1 LTQSLSD
8 GRRAISI
15 VQHLTQGGINLID
28 LIDEQNAATSI
39 AVEGLLSDANRMCPN
54 VRDPIC
60 TDLSNPSTCNFE
72 GVFDTDVLQITLEHF
87 AGAERNVYYQE
98 IVKARDDLEELL
110 VVVEDLDDKAA
121 TFNWA
126 LYCAMVF
133 SLLLAALC
141 LLIMVGIACRV
152 SRVLS
157 CLRHCVLVPI
167 FSVLVVLSSVFSI
180 VFIIGSMALADL
192 CVDSPD
198 DRVLVILNRFR
209 EDLSPMMVEFAT
221 FYISSKSLIHI
232 KLLFLRNSLDSPL
245 FQAALQANC
254 PKR

>member
-1 LTQSLSD
+1 M
-8 GRRAISI
+8 
-15 VQHLTQGGINLID
+15 VQTLTQGGIDLID

-39 AVEGLLSDANRMCPN
+39 AVEGLLEDANHICPS
-54 VRDPIC
+54 VRDPLC

-98 IVKARDDLEELL
+98 IFKARDDLEDLLL
-110 VVVEDLDDKAA
+110 VAADLDDKAA

-133 SLLLAALC
+133 STLLAALC

-167 FSVLVVLSSVFSI
+167 FSLLVVLSFVFAI
-180 VFIIGSMALADL
+180 VFIVGSMALADL
-192 CVDSPD
+192 CMDSPD
-198 DRVLVILNRFR
+198 NRVLVILNRFQ

-221 FYISSKSLIHI
+221 FYISSKSSMHSI